1 MEKTLFPKLN
11 ENIVN
16 LIFNEVYFLIILI
29 KNFIL
34 QNNSYLQKIY
44 VNDHVFSYKFT
55 CFASIY
61 KHFEYVCVCC
71 GPVNALDEKKHEK
84 GKLKTMTLFNQYVGL
99 VFLKGKNL
107 SCRSC
112 GVITIKEKYCTVKNQ
127 HSLYNFFF
135 PSDLKYSN
143 CTKNKT
149 NKKR

>member
-135 PSDLKYSN
+135 PF
-143 CTKNKT
+143 
-149 NKKR
+149 RPEIF